1 VTTRIGID
9 PEISGYRTCMRAPAV
24 VLLAFAG
31 AAAGCDAGKTKL
43 IGSDYPS
50 CQMTPVVPPASLGV
64 PSFYRQYLDARGIP
78 VLSSAA
84 VADPA
89 LQTACTIVGHMLSAR
104 DDVRQAMMGLNM
116 TVVVMGR
123 GEVTTDIPEYANL
136 YTTNP
141 PDDWDSYRGIGATK
155 IIPVTSAG
163 EENLLCERN
172 DLYAGGNILVQVF
185 ATSVMLGLEAVDNT
199 FDNRLNAALS
209 DTKSAGRWQG
219 SYALVNDI
227 EYYARGVEAWFDTS
241 AEGSPPD
248 GRVEP
253 RARFQAYDPALAA
266 LVEESMPGDTWRPD
280 CPLR

>member
-1 VTTRIGID
+1 
-9 PEISGYRTCMRAPAV
+9 MRPPAA
-24 VLLAFAG
+24 VLLALAG

-104 DDVRQAMMGLNM
+104 DDVRQAMMGLKM

-123 GEVTTDIPEYANL
+123 NEVTTDIPEYANL

-172 DLYAGGNILVQVF
+172 DPYAGGNILVQVF
-185 ATSVMLGLEAVDNT
+185 ATSVLLGLEAVDAT
-199 FDNRLNAALS
+199 FGDQVKAALS
-209 DTKSAGRWQG
+209 ASKAAGRWQG
-219 SYALVNDI
+219 SYALVNEI

-241 AEGSPPD
+241 AEGNPPD
-248 GRVEP
+248 GRVDT
-253 RARFQAYDPALAA
+253 RADFQSYDPTLAGF
-266 LVEESMPGDTWRPD
+266 VETSMPGDTWRPD
-280 CPLR
+280 CPKR